1 MNKNELKAEM
11 LRNGDN
17 NESLAA
23 ALGISKV
30 SISKKLN
37 AKKDFKQT
45 EIRIIRERYRLTGDD
60 LIRIFFAPQVSK
72 VETF

>member
-11 LRNGDN
+11 LRHGDT
-17 NESLAA
+17 NETLAE

-37 AKKDFKQT
+37 ARKDFKQT
-45 EIRIIRERYRLTGDD
+45 EIRLMKERYNLTGED
-60 LIRIFFAPQVSK
+60 LIRIFFAS
-72 VETF
+72 

>member
-11 LRNGDN
+11 LRHGDT
-17 NESLAA
+17 NETLAE
-23 ALGISKV
+23 ALGISKA

-45 EIRIIRERYRLTGDD
+45 EIRIVKERYNLTGED
-60 LIRIFFAPQVSK
+60 LIRIFFAV
-72 VETF
+72 